1 MEIDQQL
8 NNEEIQ
14 EVRIIES
21 GLVLSEDRTVLIS
34 YTGNKPACRLP
45 NTVKVIAN
53 GAFGNCYALYSIQM
67 TENLT
72 TIGKGAFEYCTRLA
86 SITIPDSVT
95 EIEEYAFAYCSIMYL

>member
-1 MEIDQQL
+1 MEIDKQL

-21 GLVLSEDRTVLIS
+21 DLVLSEDRTVLIS

-72 TIGKGAFEYCTRLA
+72 TIGKGAFEYCIYNHRT
-86 SITIPDSVT
+86 TKTNQKYPSVN
-95 EIEEYAFAYCSIMYL
+95 L